1 MDKGIKI
8 LIKNKKTGKDFEII
22 DKYEA
27 GISLSGAEV
36 KSLKSGLGSISDS
49 FITIKDGQAYLI
61 KAFIPPY
68 QVKNTP
74 TSYDPEQDRKLLLNK
89 KEIEL
94 LKNETKQKTLTIVPF
109 LVYNKSNKIKL
120 EICLVKG
127 KKKFDKR
134 ENIKKRDIERD
145 LGRRLKN

>member
-1 MDKGIKI
+1 MKI
-8 LIKNKKTGKDFEII
+8 LIKNKKTGKDFDII
-22 DKYEA
+22 EKYEA

-36 KSLKSGLGSISDS
+36 KALKLGLGSISDS
-49 FITIKDGQAYLI
+49 FVSIKDNEAYLI

-68 QVKNTP
+68 QTKNTP
-74 TSYDPEQDRKLLLNK
+74 SSYDPERDRKLLLNK
-89 KEIEL
+89 KEIEIL
-94 LKNETKQKTLTIVPF
+94 NNYVKQKTLTIVPF
-109 LVYNKSNKIKL
+109 LVYNIRNKIKV

-134 ENIKKRDIERD
+134 ESIKKRDIERD

>member
-1 MDKGIKI
+1 MKI
-8 LIKNKKTGKDFEII
+8 LIKNKKTGKDFDII
-22 DKYEA
+22 EKYEA

-36 KSLKSGLGSISDS
+36 KALKLGLGSISDS
-49 FITIKDGQAYLI
+49 FVSIKDNEAYLI

-68 QVKNTP
+68 QTKNTSS
-74 TSYDPEQDRKLLLNK
+74 SYDPERERKLLLNK
-89 KEIEL
+89 KEIETL
-94 LKNETKQKTLTIVPF
+94 NNSVKQKTLTIVPF
-109 LVYNKSNKIKL
+109 LVYNIRNKIKV

-134 ENIKKRDIERD
+134 ESIKKRDIERD